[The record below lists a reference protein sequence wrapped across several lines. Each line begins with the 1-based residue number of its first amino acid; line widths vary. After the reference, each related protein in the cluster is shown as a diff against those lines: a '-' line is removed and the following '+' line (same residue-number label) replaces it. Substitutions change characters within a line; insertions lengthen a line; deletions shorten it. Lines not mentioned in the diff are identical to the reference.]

1 MYDVA
6 SFARSAGIAALLACI
21 LVPPAVAQEN
31 LIFDFSSPRKFAG
44 LGIELWPATDHQ
56 TERDTLLHDLH
67 VRFVR
72 VGFTTN
78 LTDEQL
84 KNHMSVAALLAAI
97 TKAADDNQTA
107 VYSRLHDEI
116 DRLHVGLDLAFWQ
129 VPSVWC
135 IGDSD
140 SVVSHTRINPDH
152 IPDYANWIVAHLL
165 YAKRLRLL
173 PRTIEMINEPDTTT
187 STEFTPEQYDS
198 LLFALRATLDRNG
211 LTAVGIAGPGVGSAA
226 TVEAYTQVLER
237 TGHISLLTKLSW
249 HDMDTARRPEPAGFA
264 GVPLGLLAAAHGLP
278 IAITEFSSLSPQWDR
293 LPYDSGP
300 QARGENN
307 AADSSDFAVSV
318 VAETI
323 KLIADGANSLC
334 YWHVEDSTFTQD
346 AFGLLNEN
354 GERKPAAAA
363 LQMFSEHIPQNC
375 DVTGPKQQ
383 TFGLAAVCLR
393 SDHGLILATANLSQ
407 VARKIDAR
415 ILNTIPPAKLTLG
428 RRFDSH
434 GPTPQVVPASEIVF
448 SGPNVSFDIPA
459 RSVMVLLLSKRGSL

>member
-6 SFARSAGIAALLACI
+6 SFARSAGIAFLFACI

-31 LIFDFSSPRKFAG
+31 LVFDFSSPRKFAN
-44 LGIELWPATDHQ
+44 LGIELWPVTDHQ
-56 TERDTLLHDLH
+56 TERDALLHDLH

-84 KNHMSVAALLAAI
+84 RDHMSVAAILAAI
-97 TKAADDNQTA
+97 TKTADDNQTA

-116 DRLHVGLDLAFWQ
+116 DQLHVGLDLAFWQ

-135 IGDSD
+135 LGDSD
-140 SVVSHTRINPDH
+140 GVITHSRISPDH
-152 IPDYANWIVAHLL
+152 IQDYANWIVAHLL
-165 YAKRLRLL
+165 YAKRLHLQ
-173 PRTIEMINEPDTTT
+173 PRAIEMINEPDTTT
-187 STEFTPEQYDS
+187 STQLTPEQYDA

-211 LTAVGIAGPGVGSAA
+211 LTAVGIAGPGVGSAS

-237 TGHISLLTKLSW
+237 TGHISLLSKLSW

-300 QARGENN
+300 KGRGENN

-318 VAETI
+318 VAEAL

-334 YWHVEDSTFTQD
+334 YWHVEDSAFTQD

-354 GERKPAAAA
+354 GERKPTAAA
-363 LQMFSEHIPQNC
+363 LQMFAEHIPQNC

-383 TFGLAAVCLR
+383 TFALAAVCLR
-393 SDHGLILATANLSQ
+393 SDHRLILATANLSQ
-407 VARKIDAR
+407 ELRKIDAR
-415 ILNTIPPAKLTLG
+415 ILNTTPPVKLVLG

-434 GPTPQVVPASEIVF
+434 GPTPQVVPASEIAF
-448 SGPNVSFDIPA
+448 NGPNVSFDIPA
-459 RSVMVLLLSKRGSL
+459 RSVMVLLLR